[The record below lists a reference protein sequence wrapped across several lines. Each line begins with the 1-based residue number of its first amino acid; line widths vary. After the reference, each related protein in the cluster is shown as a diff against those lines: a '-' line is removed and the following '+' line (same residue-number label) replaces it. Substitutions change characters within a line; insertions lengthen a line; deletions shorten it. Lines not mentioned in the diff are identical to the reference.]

1 MSSLGRGGN
10 FPHAAIGREA
20 AELVFFEVQ
29 RHKDHFFVSIPKDS
43 TVADIK
49 RMLKQV
55 IDPRGG
61 IMELHR
67 PFVTCD
73 KYTKLS
79 DKTILS
85 SAGYLPDNS
94 TPDRPAIL
102 VLTIGDGEFVVFGC
116 LVILFLQKNL
126 SEPFCLNNNK
136 GQILANLV
144 IHAEGSGILRRTKEA
159 NPLTRLPLWKD
170 LSRTMLLSVI
180 NFYIFSF
187 HYL

>member
-20 AELVFFEVQ
+20 ADLVFFEVQ

-55 IDPRGG
+55 IDPRAAT
-61 IMELHR
+61 MELHR

-94 TPDRPAIL
+94 TPDRPAVL
-102 VLTIGDGEFVVFGC
+102 VLTIGDGAFCC
-116 LVILFLQKNL
+116 LWIRFDFRVTEEPQRAVMSKQQQGSDL
-126 SEPFCLNNNK
+126 SEFGYPRGGKRDPTPNQRSEPPNK
-136 GQILANLV
+136 APALERLV
-144 IHAEGSGILRRTKEA
+144 SYDPSLR
-159 NPLTRLPLWKD
+159 
-170 LSRTMLLSVI
+170 
-180 NFYIFSF
+180 
-187 HYL
+187 H